1 MIGGLRWRIGT
12 HACGSSILRFRS
24 SQFVPEHSPVQ
35 EEDIQRLEDFL
46 HDKPNIL
53 VLTGAGISTESGG
66 YFRVVIIRPTEPQS
80 NIFRSSGLPVQGR
93 RNVCP
98 EQESAHTVS

>member
-1 MIGGLRWRIGT
+1 MIGGLRWKVGR
-12 HACGSSILRFRS
+12 HACGASISRLRS

-66 YFRVVIIRPTEPQS
+66 YFRVVILPSTKPQL
-80 NIFRSSGLPVQGR
+80 NTFRSSGLPVQGR
-93 RNVCP
+93 WNVCP
-98 EQESAHTVS
+98 EQEPAYTVS